1 MPSTVF
7 KLSVNFPKV
16 TDLPSR
22 DSLGRELFVI
32 VTVLAMN
39 KMLQDKFLMTKFLPF
54 KIIASTIM
62 KGKVITLLH
71 EL

>member
-1 MPSTVF
+1 MASTVF

-16 TDLPSR
+16 TDLPYR

-39 KMLQDKFLMTKFLPF
+39 KMLQDKFLMTKSLPF

-71 EL
+71 EF